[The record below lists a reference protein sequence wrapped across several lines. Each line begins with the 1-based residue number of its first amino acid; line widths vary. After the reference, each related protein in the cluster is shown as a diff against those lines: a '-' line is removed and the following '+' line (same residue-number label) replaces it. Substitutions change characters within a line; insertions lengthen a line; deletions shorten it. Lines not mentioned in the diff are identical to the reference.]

1 MATQQD
7 RVEDA
12 VSGVFDLLRR
22 NVPILLSYLIVVLLF
37 IAGTSKS
44 SGFGTGNNIR
54 ILALQA
60 SFIGIIGLGQTM
72 CILTGGIDLSVP
84 WTFTGAAILTSILA
98 NGHASKL
105 PQVLLLVFA
114 LAVAVGLING
124 IGVAYAG
131 VPPIIMTLG
140 MNGCLEGLLLVY
152 TKGGIS
158 SFPPPQLNTWV
169 LETTL
174 GVPNLLWIWIA
185 VIILGTIV
193 LSFTTLGRRLYGVG
207 TNRSAT
213 YLAGVNVKRTLVLP
227 YVFSAVGSA
236 LAGILYMGFNGQAFL
251 TMGDPYLF
259 ASAAAVA
266 VGGASIL
273 GGNGHY
279 IGTVAGALVLTLLNA
294 LLVLFS
300 LGTGWLLISYGV
312 VLLAAVFVANARLSR
327 G

>member
-1 MATQQD
+1 VATYQA
-7 RVEDA
+7 RAERA
-12 VSGVFDLLRR
+12 ASGALDVLKR

-37 IAGTSKS
+37 IAGTAKS

-98 NGHASKL
+98 DGKSSNL

-114 LAVAVGLING
+114 LAVGVGLING

-140 MNGCLEGLLLVY
+140 MNGALQGLLLVY

-158 SFPPPQLNTWV
+158 SFPPPELNTWV

-185 VIILGTIV
+185 VIIFGTIV
-193 LSFTTLGRRLYGVG
+193 LSYTTLGRRLYGIG
-207 TNRSAT
+207 TNRPAA
-213 YLAGVNVKRTLVLP
+213 YLAGVNAKRTLVVP

-236 LAGILYMGFNGQAFL
+236 CAGILYMGFNGQAFL

-300 LGTGWLLISYGV
+300 LGTGYLLISYGA
-312 VLLAAVFVANARLSR
+312 VLLAAVFLANLRLSR

>member
-1 MATQQD
+1 VVTPQD

-12 VSGVFDLLRR
+12 LSGTFDLLKR
-22 NVPILLSYLIVVLLF
+22 NVPILLSYGIVILLF
-37 IAGTSKS
+37 IAGTTKS

-54 ILALQA
+54 VLALQA

-124 IGVAYAG
+124 IGIAYAG

-140 MNGCLEGLLLVY
+140 MNGALEGLLLVY

-169 LETTL
+169 LETTM
-174 GVPNLLWIWIA
+174 GVPNLLWIWIL
-185 VIILGTIV
+185 VMVVGTVV
-193 LSFTTLGRRLYGVG
+193 LSYTTLGRRLYGIG
-207 TNRSAT
+207 TNRSAA

-312 VLLAAVFVANARLSR
+312 VLLVAVFVANIRLTR

>member
-1 MATQQD
+1 VATQQD

-12 VSGVFDLLRR
+12 LTGAFDLLKRS
-22 NVPILLSYLIVVLLF
+22 VPILLSYGIVVLLF
-37 IAGTSKS
+37 IAGTTKS
-44 SGFGTGNNIR
+44 SGFGTGGNIR
-54 ILALQA
+54 VLALQA

-98 NGHASKL
+98 DGKSSNL

-114 LAVAVGLING
+114 LAVGVGLING
-124 IGVAYAG
+124 IGIAYAG

-140 MNGCLEGLLLVY
+140 MNGALQ
-152 TKGGIS
+152 GGIS
-158 SFPPPQLNTWV
+158 SFPPPELNTWV

-185 VIILGTIV
+185 VIIFGTIV
-193 LSFTTLGRRLYGVG
+193 LSYTTLGRRLYGIG
-207 TNRSAT
+207 TNRPAA
-213 YLAGVNVKRTLVLP
+213 YLAGVNAKRTLVVP

-236 LAGILYMGFNGQAFL
+236 CAGILYMGFNGQAFL

-259 ASAAAVA
+259 SSAAAVA

-300 LGTGWLLISYGV
+300 LGTGYLLISYGV
-312 VLLAAVFVANARLSR
+312 VLLAAVFLANIRLSR